1 MKLELGLMHLLEDL
15 ERSSDTG
22 RPIKDAELAQHLSI
36 KRDVR
41 TPLDA
46 NRVKDFAVKC
56 GYAMEH
62 NERLVITKLG
72 VLRAKRA
79 PAMPAFQPQAI

>member
-1 MKLELGLMHLLEDL
+1 MKLEFGLMYLLEDL
-15 ERSSDTG
+15 ERSGDAG
-22 RPIKDAELAQHLSI
+22 LPLKDAELAQHLSV
-36 KRDVR
+36 KRDVL

-56 GYAMEH
+56 GYAMEQ

-72 VLRAKRA
+72 VLRVKRA
-79 PAMPAFQPQAI
+79 PATPTFQPQAI